1 MRVFILTRKRIAVLC
16 AALVAIAGIGAI
28 GAKRND
34 LAVAANSGG
43 RNIPIYYVKTEEKK
57 VSLSFDAAWGNEQT
71 QQLLDILEKYKVKTT
86 FFLVGEWVRNFPDD
100 VKKISDSGHDIG
112 NHSNTHPYMTK
123 LGGDEMKSEIELCN
137 NEVKAIT
144 GKSPTLFRPPYG
156 DYNNSV
162 VDTVN
167 GLGMYCIQWSID
179 SLDWQDP
186 SPAEITEKIKNNLAP
201 GSIIL
206 MHNGAKNTPEAL
218 PQVIEYIQS
227 QGYEIVPIS
236 QLLPPGKY
244 TTDNN
249 GMMIP
254 QTDNAVKT
262 AAAITSS
269 SEMMSSAP
277 VSSYTVSSD
286 TSTASSAASSMT
298 SSMTS
303 SMPSSMPSVS
313 SELNTSSAMRSSK
326 KETHNN
332 TSSYSGLAGEL
343 YNKTNNNKK
352 KK

>member
-16 AALVAIAGIGAI
+16 AALAVIAGVSVAGV
-28 GAKRND
+28 KRSD

-43 RNIPIYYVKTEEKK
+43 RSIPIYYVKTEEKK
-57 VSLSFDAAWGNEQT
+57 VALSFDAAWGNDQT
-71 QQLLDILEKYKVKTT
+71 QKLLDILDKYNVKTT

-100 VKKISDSGHDIG
+100 VKSISDHGHDIG

-123 LGGDEMKSEIELCN
+123 LGGDDMKSEIELCN

-186 SPAEITEKIKNNLAP
+186 SPAEITDKIKNNLAP
-201 GSIIL
+201 GAIVL

-254 QTDNAVKT
+254 QSENAVKT
-262 AAAITSS
+262 AAAIASSSDMTSS
-269 SEMMSSAP
+269 EP
-277 VSSYTVSSD
+277 LSSYSV
-286 TSTASSAASSMT
+286 SSAASSMT

-303 SMPSSMPSVS
+303 SMPSVS
-313 SELNTSSAMRSSK
+313 SKMMTSSAMTSSE
-326 KETHNN
+326 KEMTGG
-332 TSSYSGLAGEL
+332 TSSYTGLAGEL
-343 YNKTNNNKK
+343 YGMTDKKSKK
-352 KK
+352 K